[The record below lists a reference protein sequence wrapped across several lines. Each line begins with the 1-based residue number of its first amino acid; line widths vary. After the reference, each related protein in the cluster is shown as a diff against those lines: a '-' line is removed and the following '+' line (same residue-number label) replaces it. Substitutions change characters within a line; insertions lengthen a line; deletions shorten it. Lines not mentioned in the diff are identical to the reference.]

1 MQTIMFF
8 QAEQGGAYRIGSF
21 VKRFRTQCKKHKIAD
36 CEYVFKTHDYRHTL
50 ATQFYDDGVPIQT
63 IRDYLGHVAEE
74 MTKQYVDYMPKKIEK
89 ANDNYFDKPENNIA
103 LTITPKKRRYRHEK
117 G

>member
-1 MQTIMFF
+1 M
-8 QAEQGGAYRIGSF
+8 S
-21 VKRFRTQCKKHKIAD
+21 
-36 CEYVFKTHDYRHTL
+36 DYR
-50 ATQFYDDGVPIQT
+50 QN
-63 IRDYLGHVAEE
+63 YLGHVAEE

-117 G
+117 EKKSGRWKKRYLMSLKK

>member
-1 MQTIMFF
+1 MKLSREEAWAGTLESMVDN
-8 QAEQGGAYRIGSF
+8 R
-21 VKRFRTQCKKHKIAD
+21 V
-36 CEYVFKTHDYRHTL
+36 VFYLRR
-50 ATQFYDDGVPIQT
+50 YN
-63 IRDYLGHVAEE
+63 RDYLGHVAEE

>member
-1 MQTIMFF
+1 MKMMHVPRMQNSER
-8 QAEQGGAYRIGSF
+8 QKS
-21 VKRFRTQCKKHKIAD
+21 V
-36 CEYVFKTHDYRHTL
+36 
-50 ATQFYDDGVPIQT
+50 
-63 IRDYLGHVAEE
+63 
-74 MTKQYVDYMPKKIEK
+74 MPKKIEK

>member
-1 MQTIMFF
+1 MMM
-8 QAEQGGAYRIGSF
+8 
-21 VKRFRTQCKKHKIAD
+21 V
-36 CEYVFKTHDYRHTL
+36 
-50 ATQFYDDGVPIQT
+50 
-63 IRDYLGHVAEE
+63 YLGHVAEE

>member
-1 MQTIMFF
+1 MLPG
-8 QAEQGGAYRIGSF
+8 EIG
-21 VKRFRTQCKKHKIAD
+21 
-36 CEYVFKTHDYRHTL
+36 
-50 ATQFYDDGVPIQT
+50 DDEIRSANAF
-63 IRDYLGHVAEE
+63 RDYLGHVAEE

-89 ANDNYFDKPENNIA
+89 ANDKYFDKPENNIA

>member
-1 MQTIMFF
+1 MIW
-8 QAEQGGAYRIGSF
+8 
-21 VKRFRTQCKKHKIAD
+21 
-36 CEYVFKTHDYRHTL
+36 
-50 ATQFYDDGVPIQT
+50 
-63 IRDYLGHVAEE
+63 HVAEE

>member
-1 MQTIMFF
+1 MST
-8 QAEQGGAYRIGSF
+8 R
-21 VKRFRTQCKKHKIAD
+21 KN
-36 CEYVFKTHDYRHTL
+36 HTMKL
-50 ATQFYDDGVPIQT
+50 VM
-63 IRDYLGHVAEE
+63 HVAEE

>member
-1 MQTIMFF
+1 M
-8 QAEQGGAYRIGSF
+8 
-21 VKRFRTQCKKHKIAD
+21 
-36 CEYVFKTHDYRHTL
+36 
-50 ATQFYDDGVPIQT
+50 DDNDTPKDPNAGIDKP
-63 IRDYLGHVAEE
+63 YLGHVAEE